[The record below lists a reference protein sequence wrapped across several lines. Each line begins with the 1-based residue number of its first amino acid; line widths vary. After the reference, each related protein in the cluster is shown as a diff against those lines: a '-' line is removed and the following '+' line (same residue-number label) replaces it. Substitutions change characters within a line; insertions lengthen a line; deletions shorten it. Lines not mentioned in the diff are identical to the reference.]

1 MRASLALGRAR
12 REIPGAGSC
21 PRRELPKPRSRSSP
35 ALWPG
40 RAAKGLALPAKR
52 RSWGR
57 KHFYP
62 AMGLQRESVPWLA
75 EGMPRS
81 LTVKGNPL
89 TESRGEASGARR
101 VQRGRRTAV
110 SLAPGGGAL
119 TGRHNKIPPAKP
131 ARNDESR
138 LRHNPSPNDGCR
150 PPALTTPN
158 GENSSLNV
166 SCPYLDATPN
176 QVRVTSRYRRPRR
189 TRRFPL
195 RPVCFGGIFRPVP
208 TPKIQD
214 HFQSPR

>member
-81 LTVKGNPL
+81 LKVKGYPL

-119 TGRHNKIPPAKP
+119 TG
-131 ARNDESR
+131 
-138 LRHNPSPNDGCR
+138 RHNPSPNDGCR